1 MKYTV
6 TIPETIVTLE
16 ATNGTLPEGTTVL
29 LSVPIRKVDAQPVP
43 TPQPIPI
50 PDATPTPT
58 PTPTQPAPEPI
69 PTTDPDLIRERYPEP
84 LRPQP
89 TFERVYPDPEFRNK
103 RFDTLGKAPD
113 LGLDDAN
120 WTILLEVRFVTFK
133 GHQRVI
139 GSATTSGNGSSLQI
153 GVLNGGML
161 WIDTFGGAATGPQLE
176 LNRWYKLAVTHNR
189 AGEEVFYLDGEEVSR
204 GRVPVFKSKADIYVG
219 RWVNTYAD
227 FDLRRVAIFP
237 LLGNEEVKLL

>member
-16 ATNGTLPEGTTVL
+16 ATNGTLPDGTTVL
-29 LSVPIRKVDAQPVP
+29 LSVPVRKVDAVPLPPSEP
-43 TPQPIPI
+43 TPPPL
-50 PDATPTPT
+50 PPAGGPGGS
-58 PTPTQPAPEPI
+58 PAPI
-69 PTTDPDLIRERYPEP
+69 DPDLIREPYPEP

-89 TFERVYPDPEFRNK
+89 TFQRVYPDPEFRNR

-113 LGLDDAN
+113 LGLDDDN
-120 WTILLEVRFVTFK
+120 WTILLEVRFITFK

-139 GSATTSGNGSSLQI
+139 GSATKSEEQGSSLQI
-153 GVLNGGML
+153 GTLDGGNV
-161 WIDTFGGAATGPQLE
+161 WVETFKGGFTGPKLE
-176 LNRWYKLAVTHNR
+176 LNRWYKYVVTHNR
-189 AGEEVFYLDGEEVSR
+189 AGEEVVYLDGEEVVR

-227 FDLRRVAIFP
+227 FDLRRVEIFP
-237 LLGNEEVKLL
+237 LLGNEEIKLL